1 MRDKLNERATL
12 ARRHDFDA
20 LPKSAE
26 INVRPA
32 RRSELAALADMANRL
47 VPGVH
52 IREPDLERYFSY
64 DPASIL
70 TFSQKD
76 RLLGAVAFLY
86 LNWRGHDALIFDEIN
101 LTHPDVGLLAGPTEE
116 VSAIYVWAIAGQGRA
131 MAGLG
136 NVSTHLSSPR
146 LKAADLFA
154 APSSADGRNL
164 TIALGFEPTPSYQP
178 ELWRYQRLWN
188 RFPSPIPAA
197 PVSVK
202 NLPSRTIASRSFA
215 DARH

>member
-1 MRDKLNERATL
+1 MRDSIKERATL
-12 ARRHDFDA
+12 TRKHDFDA
-20 LPKSAE
+20 LPKSLE
-26 INVRPA
+26 IEVRPA
-32 RRSELAALADMANRL
+32 RHCELPALAEMANRL

-52 IREPDLERYFSY
+52 ITEPDLERYFGF
-64 DPASIL
+64 DPTSIL
-70 TFSQKD
+70 TFGQKG

-86 LNWRGHDALIFDEIN
+86 LNWRGHDALIFDEID
-101 LTHPDVGLLAGPTEE
+101 LTHPDVGLLAGPSDEA
-116 VSAIYVWAIAGQGRA
+116 SAIYVWAIAGQGRA

-164 TIALGFEPTPSYQP
+164 TIALGFEPTPSYQQ

-188 RFPSPIPAA
+188 RFPSLLPASI
-197 PVSVK
+197 VS
-202 NLPSRTIASRSFA
+202 SRTVPTRSFA